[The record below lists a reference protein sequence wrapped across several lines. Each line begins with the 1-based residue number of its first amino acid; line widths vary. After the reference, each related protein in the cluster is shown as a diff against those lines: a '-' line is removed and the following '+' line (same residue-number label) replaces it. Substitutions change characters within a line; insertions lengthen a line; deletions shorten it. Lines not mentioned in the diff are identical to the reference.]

1 MLDSNSTHNMVQV
14 LRDRFG
20 SNAVNVATKKEREA
34 RLAGRDHEA
43 DDWARVRGVLR
54 EGRTPIQS

>member
-20 SNAVNVATKKEREA
+20 TNAVNVATRKEREA
-34 RLAGRDHEA
+34 RSAGRESEA
-43 DDWARVRGVLR
+43 NDWARVRGVLR